1 MGFVDKFR
9 NEIMM
14 VRNIT
19 AFIEMIEAKQQL
31 KKEQMMK
38 INGQNKINVSVQT
51 ST

>member
-31 KKEQMMK
+31 KKEQIMK
-38 INGQNKINVSVQT
+38 INGQNKVNVSVQT